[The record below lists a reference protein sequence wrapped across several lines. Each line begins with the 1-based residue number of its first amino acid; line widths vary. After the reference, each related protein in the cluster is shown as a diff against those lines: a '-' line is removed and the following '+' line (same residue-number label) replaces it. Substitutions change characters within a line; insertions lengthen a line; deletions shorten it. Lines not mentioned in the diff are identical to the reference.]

1 VTTEVGLIIE
11 FTNGDMNIM
20 LEENSLAN
28 QLSKRGEFTDRTLLK
43 KLSHGKIKEDG
54 IRKLMMIELIT
65 IEKPLKMQ
73 NGITFGDL

>member
-1 VTTEVGLIIE
+1 MTTEVGLIIE